1 MWFGVHF
8 PALGIEVF
16 ERRQPAGA
24 ATPTVLMEDGRV
36 LMTNAAAHAAGVMPG
51 SSLATA
57 LGIVGHLKH
66 FERDA
71 DSERKRLRQLA
82 EAAYRHTPCV
92 SLSEPDS
99 LVLDIGASLKLFG
112 GVAALANQLDALFVR
127 LSHVSRIAFATTP
140 AAALA
145 LAHADEAF
153 DLANIPNDGQ
163 GLARAIADSREA
175 LRRTPLRCAAL
186 EARDIESLADMG
198 IFNIGQLLDLPRDEL
213 GARFGPALQNQL
225 ARLIGAAPDPRPP
238 IKPRERFAGAIH
250 LVESV
255 SDKAALRFPMRRL
268 AVELEA
274 WLQARQLGA
283 VRLAWRFEPL
293 HPREEPVP
301 RARHPAR
308 GSSPRLAIQ
317 REAGPLH
324 PPHSPSFARGKP
336 LALPG
341 SNHDYSGSDG
351 VAHVE
356 ARFATARDDA
366 KGFMEVSWLKL
377 EGASLP
383 DDVMSIVLNAVEV
396 APLTASS
403 DGLLAPAAATA
414 SPDAP
419 LKLVDTLTARLGEGA
434 LQGLAAVDDHRP
446 EFAWAPRPPGIAWQA
461 RADAVP
467 SAPRRPLWLLDAPR
481 PVDGAGLK
489 LLSGPERIES
499 GWWSSPVARDY
510 YVATAAN
517 GAQCWVFRE
526 RAPADAAAER
536 GTVAQSWF
544 LHGYFA

>member
-1 MWFGVHF
+1 MWFGIRF

-16 ERRQPAGA
+16 ERRQPAGP
-24 ATPTVLMEDGRV
+24 ATPTVLVEDGRV
-36 LMTNAAAHAAGVMPG
+36 LMVNAAAHTAGVMPG

-71 DSERKRLRQLA
+71 DEECKRLRQLA
-82 EAAYRHTPCV
+82 EAAHRHTPCV

-99 LVLDIGASLKLFG
+99 LALDIGASLKLFG
-112 GVAALANQLDALFVR
+112 GVAALANALEALFAR
-127 LSHVSRIAFATTP
+127 LRHVSRIAFAATP

-145 LAHADEAF
+145 LARADEAF
-153 DLANIPNDGQ
+153 DLAHIPNDGQ

-186 EARDIESLADMG
+186 EARDVESLADMG
-198 IFNIGQLLDLPRDEL
+198 IFNIGQLSDLPRDEL

-238 IKPRERFAGAIH
+238 VKPRERFAGAIH

-255 SDKAALRFPMRRL
+255 SNKAALRFPMRRL

-283 VRLAWRFEPL
+283 LRLAWRFEPL
-293 HPREEPVP
+293 HPCEGQVP
-301 RARHPAR
+301 RAH
-308 GSSPRLAIQ
+308 
-317 REAGPLH
+317 
-324 PPHSPSFARGKP
+324 
-336 LALPG
+336 
-341 SNHDYSGSDG
+341 
-351 VAHVE
+351 HVE

-419 LKLVDTLTARLGEGA
+419 LKLVDTLAARLGEGTV
-434 LQGLAAVDDHRP
+434 QGLAAVDDHRP

-467 SAPRRPLWLLDAPR
+467 SARRRPLWLLDAPR

-499 GWWSSPVARDY
+499 GWWGSPVARDY
-510 YVATAAN
+510 HVATDAN

-526 RAPADAAAER
+526 HAPAGAAAER
-536 GTVAQSWF
+536 GGTAQSWF